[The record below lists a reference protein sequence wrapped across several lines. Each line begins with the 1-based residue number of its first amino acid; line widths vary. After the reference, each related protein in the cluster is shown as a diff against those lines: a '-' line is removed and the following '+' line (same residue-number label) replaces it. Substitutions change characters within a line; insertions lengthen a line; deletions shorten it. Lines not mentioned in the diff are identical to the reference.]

1 MSETIKQAKEL
12 QSLPATEVLR
22 NDYVRSQFINVYD
35 MIWKQGGEAAYER
48 EVINFN
54 KQLRENEKLRKCTST
69 SVFFAFIDLAVRGL
83 SLEQGTQALCY
94 LLPRKYKVGINP
106 QTGKD
111 VWESRCNLTISGYGE
126 LVLRARAGQIRHADN
141 PVIVYEGDEFSF
153 GENNGCKYVNYRCN
167 LPRTSNHI
175 VACFMKITRIDGST
189 DYSVMLEDDW
199 KRLADYSAKNNG
211 YYDQTTHQ
219 RIEKANELYSSVN
232 GQIDTGFLIAKCI
245 KHAFKSYPKI
255 AIGKGTQFESDVM
268 DDPTKD
274 FDPYGGVSDEES
286 PTQSQEST
294 EESFAT
300 PQDVSEGVTIDPAT
314 QGSNDDTF

>member
-1 MSETIKQAKEL
+1 M
-12 QSLPATEVLR
+12 
-22 NDYVRSQFINVYD
+22 
-35 MIWKQGGEAAYER
+35 
-48 EVINFN
+48 
-54 KQLRENEKLRKCTST
+54 
-69 SVFFAFIDLAVRGL
+69 
-83 SLEQGTQALCY
+83 
-94 LLPRKYKVGINP
+94 
-106 QTGKD
+106 
-111 VWESRCNLTISGYGE
+111 
-126 LVLRARAGQIRHADN
+126 VLRARAGQIRHADN

-199 KRLADYSAKNNG
+199 KRLAGYSAKNNS

-219 RIEKANELYSSVN
+219 RIEKPNELYSSVN

-255 AIGKGTQFESDVM
+255 AIGKGTQFESDVV

-274 FDPYGGVSDEES
+274 FDPYGGVCDEES

-300 PQDVSEGVTIDPAT
+300 PQDVSEGVTIDPSK